1 MSGQEHMTEAGG
13 VQGRAYAYLLGELDE
28 AACFRFERD
37 YLADADVYAAYLS
50 AQDELIESYLEG
62 ELSPARRERFDRH
75 FLITEERRERMRLI
89 RALNVSARTSSAA
102 LDPRPVREL
111 SPSPTSDINA
121 PLASLLRALFGWPK
135 RRLAF
140 AGMAAALALVCFAGW
155 QLMRERRAAPEELA
169 GAAAPSGQTGHPE
182 APALAPTA
190 TAEIPPDSED
200 YHPQPAPTPTAEPR
214 QHRRQPASYALTLSP
229 VSLRDVDGDETHT
242 LRLPRVAAAGTLRL
256 RLLLEAT
263 GELSVVRAQVSTAEG
278 VRVYASGDLNS
289 RRGKNSFV
297 TLKLPTTSL
306 ADADYTIRLT
316 SPTEDGAPVVARY
329 TFRVTRR

>member
-1 MSGQEHMTEAGG
+1 MSGLEHMTEMGG
-13 VQGRAYAYLLGELDE
+13 EQGRAYAYLLGELDE

-37 YLADADVYAAYLS
+37 YLADADVYAAYLA

-75 FLITEERRERMRLI
+75 FLVTEERRERMQLVRD
-89 RALNVSARTSSAA
+89 LNASARTSSAA

-111 SPSPTSDINA
+111 LPAPNPGINA
-121 PLASLLRALFGWPK
+121 LLASLLRALFGQPK

-140 AGMAAALALVCFAGW
+140 AGMVAALALGCFVVW
-155 QLMRERRAAPEELA
+155 QLMPERRAAPEELA
-169 GAAAPSGQTGHPE
+169 GVAAPSDQTGRPN
-182 APALAPTA
+182 APAPAPAA
-190 TAEIPPDSED
+190 TAEIPPDTEE
-200 YHPQPAPTPTAEPR
+200 HQPKPAPTPTAETRRHGR
-214 QHRRQPASYALTLSP
+214 QRASYALILSP

-242 LRLPRVAAAGTLRL
+242 LRLRRGAGTVRL

-263 GELSVVRAQVSTAEG
+263 GELSVVRAQVNTAEG
-278 VRVYASGDLNS
+278 VRVYASGDLNI
-289 RRGKNSFV
+289 RRRKTSFV
-297 TLKLPTTSL
+297 TLKLPTTLL

-316 SPTEDGAPVVARY
+316 SPAEDGAPVITRY

>member
-1 MSGQEHMTEAGG
+1 MSGQEHMTEVGG
-13 VQGRAYAYLLGELDE
+13 EQGRAYAYLLGELDE

-37 YLADADVYAAYLS
+37 YLADADVYAAYLT

-75 FLITEERRERMRLI
+75 FLVTEERRERMRLV
-89 RALNVSARTSSAA
+89 RDLNASARTSSAA

-111 SPSPTSDINA
+111 LPAPNSEINA
-121 PLASLLRALFGWPK
+121 LLASLLRALFGQPK

-140 AGMAAALALVCFAGW
+140 AGMVTALALGCLVGW
-155 QLMRERRAAPEELA
+155 QLMPERRAAPEELA
-169 GAAAPSGQTGHPE
+169 RVAAPSDQTDRPN
-182 APALAPTA
+182 APAPAPAA
-190 TAEIPPDSED
+190 TAEIRSDTEEH
-200 YHPQPAPTPTAEPR
+200 HPQPAPTPTAETR
-214 QHRRQPASYALTLSP
+214 QHRKQRANYALILSP

-242 LRLPRVAAAGTLRL
+242 LRLPQAAAGTLRL

-263 GELSVVRAQVSTAEG
+263 GELSVVRAQVNTAEG
-278 VRVYASGDLNS
+278 VRVYASGDLNI
-289 RRGKNSFV
+289 RRRKTAFV
-297 TLKLPTTSL
+297 TLKLPTTLL

-316 SPTEDGAPVVARY
+316 SPAEDGAPVITRY